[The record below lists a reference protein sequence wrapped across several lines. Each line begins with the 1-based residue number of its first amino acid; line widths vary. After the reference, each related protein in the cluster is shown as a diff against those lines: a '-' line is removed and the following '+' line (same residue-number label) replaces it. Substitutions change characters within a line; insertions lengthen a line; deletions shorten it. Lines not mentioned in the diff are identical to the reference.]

1 MLVISPFALQPGQS
15 YGFRLT
21 GIIYGQQLGVADI
34 FLQINAPPASGTF
47 VVTPSFGSALMDPF
61 LLHCSYWEDSPE
73 DLPLKYE
80 FRYIISG
87 SEDEIPILS
96 TDRNSY
102 QLVMPLAAAGSQTR
116 VIAYIFDSWGASTRV
131 ERVLNIS
138 VPQVGRR
145 LMASQAET
153 LKQSIASALAVGSC
167 EDFLGSLSALASL
180 PEASVCPYASK
191 MRVCSAKPPAS
202 AITSALHS
210 VKSLIDA
217 ARGTCSEE
225 QESEMVAV
233 MTSLST
239 SAAAAGDGISS
250 LGAKSMVGAL
260 GSMVGA
266 GSGSSQGSKLS
277 DSVGSLADA
286 LTSNQVAGE
295 DSSEINSASLALIA
309 QKSSASDLNSKN
321 AVLGCSSPGAAVFTT
336 PPGMLNVV
344 DGASVST
351 VAAAYA
357 SSPFASNRSIGSGVS
372 SLSFSDGEG
381 GSLPVDGL
389 ASPIVLM
396 MPLFRSANASSSSRR
411 LLSAEGDGTVET
423 CRYFNHQKLPVPDW
437 DGEGCIAVGF
447 EASQLVCNCFHLTE
461 FGSASDQVVPE
472 MNTPDPVGDAKLF
485 TQINMSNALA
495 LIFVSCLFFIYCL
508 SMWLGW
514 RADRHDTDAKLNPTQ
529 AASAEAGAAPEVNV
543 NDVLQSGD
551 FLMMKRLFKGSVAQK
566 LQLLRQKFFD
576 LVSQE
581 HLFLSC
587 IWKPRNS
594 VYTRPRRITVL
605 FCIIIGN
612 MAVGGLF
619 AGTGQ
624 TSILQTIMAGV
635 ISSLLMFP
643 PSFIFAYLFR
653 NIGLD
658 RRAALANSQD
668 NHRQQ
673 QGTLA
678 VISDSIELGNK
689 GDSSV
694 LPPPEFMRTGAS
706 APRPKDLLPSP
717 DVPAFR
723 GDHLDSRNQGIGF
736 NNYRRVAATSSELD
750 AEVQEGGTGTFI
762 PRRALPISPSAPR
775 ANSFKA
781 PNHSAPATVR
791 SNEPIHA
798 GDREMPVMA
807 QVADT
812 GKDPLGEATGIMR
825 FVYKGSEAAL
835 RAISSRQSAGKRQQ
849 PLPSPMIVVAYTMA
863 ALWMLIAMYFSIIF
877 GLKFP
882 AAQSRSWVMA
892 FGIAIIQDMVVQQ
905 SIRVAAK
912 TTISLVVM
920 PRIAAFLAG
929 RILNAYK
936 KPQAVVRKPDVAAN

>member
-1 MLVISPFALQPGQS
+1 
-15 YGFRLT
+15 
-21 GIIYGQQLGVADI
+21 
-34 FLQINAPPASGTF
+34 
-47 VVTPSFGSALMDPF
+47 
-61 LLHCSYWEDSPE
+61 
-73 DLPLKYE
+73 
-80 FRYIISG
+80 
-87 SEDEIPILS
+87 
-96 TDRNSY
+96 
-102 QLVMPLAAAGSQTR
+102 
-116 VIAYIFDSWGASTRV
+116 
-131 ERVLNIS
+131 
-138 VPQVGRR
+138 
-145 LMASQAET
+145 MASQAET

-167 EDFLGSLSALASL
+167 EDFLGSLTALASM
-180 PEASVCPYASK
+180 PGASVCPYATS

-202 AITSALHS
+202 AITTALHS

-217 ARGTCSEE
+217 AQGSCSKE
-225 QESEMVAV
+225 QDSAMVSV
-233 MTSLST
+233 MTSLSASA
-239 SAAAAGDGISS
+239 SAAGNGISS

-260 GSMVGA
+260 GSMVSG
-266 GSGSSQGSKLS
+266 GGGSSEGSKVS

-286 LTSNQVAGE
+286 ITSNQVAGE
-295 DSSEINSASLALIA
+295 DSSQINSASLALQA
-309 QKSSASDLNSKN
+309 SKASASDLNSKN
-321 AVLGCSSPGAAVFTT
+321 AVLGCTSPGAAVFTT

-344 DGASVST
+344 DGASVSA
-351 VAAAYA
+351 VAAAYTT
-357 SSPFASNRSIGSGVS
+357 SPFASNRSIGSGVS
-372 SLSFSDGEG
+372 SLSFGDGEG
-381 GSLPVDGL
+381 GSVPVDGL
-389 ASPIVLM
+389 AAPIVLL
-396 MPLFRSANASSSSRR
+396 MPLTNSPSGNSRR
-411 LLSAEGDGTVET
+411 LLMAPGDGTVET
-423 CRYFNHQKLPVPDW
+423 CRYFNHNKVPVPDW
-437 DGEGCIAVGF
+437 DGEGCIAIGF
-447 EASQLVCNCFHLTE
+447 ESGQLVCHCFHLTE

-495 LIFVSCLFFIYCL
+495 LIFVSCLFFTYCV

-514 RADRHDTDAKLNPTQ
+514 RADRRETDAKLNPTQ
-529 AASAEAGAAPEVNV
+529 GASAQAGATGELNV
-543 NDVLQSGD
+543 NDVLNSGD
-551 FLMMKRLFKGSVAQK
+551 FLMMKRLFKGNLAQK

-605 FCIIIGN
+605 FCIVIGN

-624 TSILQTIMAGV
+624 TTILQTIMAGV

-658 RRAALANSQD
+658 RRAALAVSQD
-668 NHRQQ
+668 NHKQQ
-673 QGTLA
+673 EGTRA
-678 VISDSIELGNK
+678 VIADSLNLDSK
-689 GDSSV
+689 GDSTV
-694 LPPPEFMRTGAS
+694 LPPPEFMRTGAR

-723 GDHLDSRNQGIGF
+723 GVAPASSRLENGK
-736 NNYRRVAATSSELD
+736 NEYRRVAATSSELD
-750 AEVQEGGTGTFI
+750 AEVQEGGAGTYI
-762 PRRALPISPSAPR
+762 PRRALPISPSSAPR
-775 ANSFKA
+775 SNAYAVPSR
-781 PNHSAPATVR
+781 SAPAPSRT
-791 SNEPIHA
+791 SEPAHS
-798 GDREMPVMA
+798 GDRDTPAMQEA
-807 QVADT
+807 ADT
-812 GKDPLGEATGIMR
+812 SKDPLGEATGIMR
-825 FVYKGSEAAL
+825 IVYKGSEAAL

-849 PLPSPMIVVAYTMA
+849 PLPSPMVVVAYTMA

-882 AAQSRSWVMA
+882 SAQSRSWVMA
-892 FGIAIIQDMVVQQ
+892 FGISLIQDMVVQQ

-936 KPQAVVRKPDVAAN
+936 KPESSVRKPAAAAS